1 VFVVGKLQ
9 NGDELHLTL
18 IYVLQMQMER
28 RTTRSQSALR
38 ETVLRD
44 EVEEQKEEI
53 ALSILK
59 TLKETERKAKEISIR
74 NSPLVQIN
82 QESGRKRGEN
92 CIYKVSGTAVYE
104 FKELGFDKYLA
115 RSKLKDA
122 TVDGVVNMFSQFIT
136 FVKQSACRK
145 QVQSMHTRQIMW
157 WVIDNKRNLFAEYID
172 ALSSKASSKR
182 KRIEAIIHAVAFLDI
197 NHSGQTKHDYGDAT
211 RALDRI
217 RQQFTQAARAEL
229 RDPVRSVA
237 HLISINGYPRGGL
250 ADIRKYLDQGWEYFD
265 ALVAAAQAGYQ
276 FNEEQYLECLRYV
289 LATLWGYDDN
299 ARGLAIERVN
309 VGDVALALEH
319 HDFVLS
325 QHFKTYGHYEYQ
337 TVKFSRIIQKVWMP
351 FIRSQVASKT
361 NCDRVFLSYSGKALS
376 TNDASRHVH
385 KWFLRYGLVV
395 NVTILRKVLE
405 ASYAEAEAKEV
416 ISRDAHDSL
425 TKSQG
430 HTAQTAKTYYDIVGK
445 EAAMG
450 IVSALDNTA
459 HYETVCTS
467 LAPHLDSVGDLPSR
481 VDAIL
486 SRHSSHE
493 GLLDWNAFGDSYT
506 GKSNALCTR
515 YEWTIEEL
523 GWLRGWFLSHGP
535 DTPNRYAACLQD
547 LREAPRHI
555 KAVFHPHH
563 VFNSD
568 RLKTGAQRVEREL
581 EREKKE

>member
-1 VFVVGKLQ
+1 MA
-9 NGDELHLTL
+9 E
-18 IYVLQMQMER
+18 Y
-28 RTTRSQSALR
+28 TRSKSKQREIVLR
-38 ETVLRD
+38 EELEDV
-44 EVEEQKEEI
+44 KEEI

-59 TLKETERKAKEISIR
+59 TLKAAEQKAEAITKQ
-74 NSPLVQIN
+74 NSPRIQIN
-82 QESGRKRGEN
+82 KESGQKRGAN

-104 FKELGFDKYLA
+104 FKELGFTEYLA
-115 RSKLKDA
+115 RAALKDC
-122 TVDGVVNMFSQFIT
+122 TVDAVINNFSQFIT
-136 FVKQSACRK
+136 YVKESCRK
-145 QVQSMHTRQIMW
+145 QVQSMNTRQILW
-157 WVIDNKRNLFAEYID
+157 WVIDNQRNIFAKYVD
-172 ALSSKASSKR
+172 SLSTKACSKR
-182 KRIEAIIHAVAFLDI
+182 VRIEAIMHAVSFLDV
-197 NHSGQTKHDYGDAT
+197 NHSGNTQHYYSDAN
-211 RALDRI
+211 RALDKL
-217 RQQFTQAARAEL
+217 RQQFSKAARADSL
-229 RDPVRSVA
+229 APSKSVS
-237 HLISINGYPRGGL
+237 HLISVYGYPRGGL
-250 ADIRKYLDQGWEYFD
+250 ADIRAYLDQGWEYFD
-265 ALVAAAQAGYQ
+265 ALVAAAQAGYHLS
-276 FNEEQYLECLRYV
+276 EKQYLECLRYV

-325 QHFKTYGHYEYQ
+325 QHFKTYGYYAYQ
-337 TVKFSRIIQKVWMP
+337 TVKFSRIVQNVWMP

-361 NCDRVFLSYSGKALS
+361 NCDRVFLSYSGNALS
-376 TNDASRHVH
+376 TNDANRHVH
-385 KWFLRYGLVV
+385 KWFLRYGLVI
-395 NVTILRKVLE
+395 NITILRKVLE
-405 ASYAEAEAKEV
+405 ASYAEAEAKKV

-459 HYETVCTS
+459 HYEAVCTS

-481 VDAIL
+481 VDAIV

-523 GWLRGWFLSHGP
+523 GWLRGWFLSHGS

-563 VFNSD
+563 VCNSD

>member
-1 VFVVGKLQ
+1 
-9 NGDELHLTL
+9 
-18 IYVLQMQMER
+18 MER
-28 RTTRSQSALR
+28 RTTRSQNAQR
-38 ETVLRD
+38 EAVLRD
-44 EVEEQKEEI
+44 EMEEQKEEI

-59 TLKETERKAKEISIR
+59 TLKEAERKAKETTIR
-74 NSPLVQIN
+74 NSPLIQIN

-92 CIYKVSGTAVYE
+92 CIYKISGTAVYE
-104 FKELGFDKYLA
+104 FKELGFEKYLA
-115 RSKLKDA
+115 RSRLKDA
-122 TVDGVVNMFSQFIT
+122 TVDGVVNMFAQFIT
-136 FVKQSACRK
+136 FVKQSSCRK
-145 QVQSMHTRQIMW
+145 QVASMNTRQIMW

-172 ALSSKASSKR
+172 ALSSKATSKR
-182 KRIEAIIHAVAFLDI
+182 KRIEAISHAVSFLDVQ
-197 NHSGQTKHDYGDAT
+197 HSGETKHDYGDAT

-217 RQQFTQAARAEL
+217 RQQFTQAARSEL
-229 RDPVRSVA
+229 HDPVRSVA
-237 HLISINGYPRGGL
+237 HLININGYPRGGL

-276 FNEEQYLECLRYV
+276 LNEEQYLECLRYV

-309 VGDVALALEH
+309 TGDVALALEH

-337 TVKFSRIIQKVWMP
+337 TVKFSRIVQHVWMP
-351 FIRSQVASKT
+351 FIRSQVSSKA
-361 NCDRVFLSYSGKALS
+361 NCERVFMNYAGKPLS

-385 KWFLRYGLVV
+385 KWFLRYGLVI

-416 ISRDAHDSL
+416 ISRDAHESL

-430 HTAQTAKTYYDIVGK
+430 HSAQTAKTYYDIVGK

-450 IVSALDNTA
+450 IVAALDNTA
-459 HYETVCTS
+459 HYEAVCAS
-467 LAPHLDSVGDLPSR
+467 LAPHLDSAGDLSSR
-481 VDAIL
+481 VDTIV

-493 GLLDWNAFGDSYT
+493 GLLDWNSFGDSYT
-506 GKSNALCTR
+506 GKHNALCTR
-515 YEWTIEEL
+515 YEWTIEEI
-523 GWLRGWFLSHGP
+523 GWLRVWFRLHP

-547 LREAPRHI
+547 LREAPRDI
-555 KAVFHPHH
+555 KAIFHPHH

-568 RLKTGAQRVEREL
+568 RLKTGAQRAEREL
-581 EREKKE
+581 EREKEEEQKE